1 MSEEIHDGHD
11 KACPRGSNP
20 TGLSYPQFLA
30 TQYSASAT
38 PLHATRFFG
47 TIWVQIGQ
55 FKATMGCF
63 RRVAYSASVGL
74 DASMM
79 AWCTEMQTGEGRVV
93 VKETAAGDK
102 SGEASNTI
110 FRGHTPCYTNYSCT
124 GLLEASPWSWPVWYS
139 VVCCVCGAPLGVVS
153 GAGSSPT
160 TFLPP
165 WESLRIN

>member
-1 MSEEIHDGHD
+1 MSKREQPLRIILTTT
-11 KACPRGSNP
+11 PRHSILRPCCALKRDSILWRN
-20 TGLSYPQFLA
+20 LA
-30 TQYSASAT
+30 VVRAAW
-38 PLHATRFFG
+38 PMVEATRE
-47 TIWVQIGQ
+47 
-55 FKATMGCF
+55 CF

-124 GLLEASPWSWPVWYS
+124 GLLGASPWSWPVWYS

-165 WESLRIN
+165 WEILRIN